1 MINNRLFGSDIPI
14 KVKKKL
20 EARQLL
26 AEKSRPNETIDSR
39 YKDSSLGSDNHPYSD
54 WVVSDFDFTG
64 DLSSRVPFARMW
76 TAVSLYEDVETGIEY
91 DNVQVAVV
99 MLGALAVG
107 TIIGYGAAITNIL
120 SSKSEIRAL
129 KNKNRHL
136 SDELND
142 LRNAAIDEEIYD
154 SEDKDE

>member
-1 MINNRLFGSDIPI
+1 MMEITTFYIMRHNQRF
-14 KVKKKL
+14 V
-20 EARQLL
+20 
-26 AEKSRPNETIDSR
+26 
-39 YKDSSLGSDNHPYSD
+39 
-54 WVVSDFDFTG
+54 
-64 DLSSRVPFARMW
+64 DLIF
-76 TAVSLYEDVETGIEY
+76 IEY

-107 TIIGYGAAITNIL
+107 TIIGYGAAITNIF
-120 SSKSEIRAL
+120 SGKSEIRAL

-154 SEDKDE
+154 SENRDE